1 MGAPVGVVTAPPVAY
16 APPPAYPAYPAYRP
30 VVVQPAYA
38 YPVAPVG
45 VSLGINLSSGIR
57 HDLYR

>member
-1 MGAPVGVVTAPPVAY
+1 M
-16 APPPAYPAYPAYRP
+16 
-30 VVVQPAYA
+30 VVQPAYA

-45 VSLGINLSSGIR
+45 VSLGINLSSGMR